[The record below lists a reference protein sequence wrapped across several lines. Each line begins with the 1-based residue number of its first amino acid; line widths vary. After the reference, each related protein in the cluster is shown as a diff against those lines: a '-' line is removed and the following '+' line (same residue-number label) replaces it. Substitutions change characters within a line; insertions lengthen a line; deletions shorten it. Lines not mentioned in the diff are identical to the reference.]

1 MTVIRSK
8 EVTQML
14 GELRTFWN
22 DEQGAEFVEWAVVVI
37 ILLVA
42 AVVVYRLVGDELAD
56 LLQKIADYLVA
67 VREGT
72 ELPQ

>member
-1 MTVIRSK
+1 
-8 EVTQML
+8 ML
-14 GELRTFWN
+14 GELKTFWN

-42 AVVVYRLVGDELAD
+42 AVVVYRLVGDELASILD
-56 LLQKIADYLVA
+56 KIAAYLAA
-67 VREGT
+67 VRDGT

>member
-1 MTVIRSK
+1 
-8 EVTQML
+8 ML

-42 AVVVYRLVGDELAD
+42 AVVVYRLVGSELAD
-56 LLQKIADYLVA
+56 LLRKIADYLVA

-72 ELPQ
+72 ELP

>member
-1 MTVIRSK
+1 
-8 EVTQML
+8 ML

>member
-1 MTVIRSK
+1 
-8 EVTQML
+8 ML
-14 GELRTFWN
+14 EELRTFWS

-42 AVVVYRLVGDELAD
+42 AVIVYRLVGEELASILD
-56 LLQKIADYLVA
+56 KIAAYLVA
-67 VREGT
+67 VRDGT